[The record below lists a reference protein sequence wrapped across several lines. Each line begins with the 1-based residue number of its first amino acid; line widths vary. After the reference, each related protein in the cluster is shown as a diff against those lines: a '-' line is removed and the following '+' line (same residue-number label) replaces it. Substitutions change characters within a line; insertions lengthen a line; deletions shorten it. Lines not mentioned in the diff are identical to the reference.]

1 MADNDKQFVKEI
13 TDPDVNFPQWYTDVV
28 LKTQLVDYGPVK
40 GTMVIRPYGYAL
52 WENMQAG
59 LDRRFKETGHQ
70 NAYFPL
76 LIPYSFLQKEAEH
89 VEGFAPEVAT
99 VTHAGG
105 EKLAEPLVV
114 RPTSETIICEMYSK
128 WVQSYRDLPVLIN
141 QWANVVRWEKTTR
154 PFLRTSE
161 FLWQEGHTLHA
172 TEEEAREE
180 TRKMLDV
187 YAEFCMN
194 ELAMPVLSGRK
205 SDREKFAGASETY
218 SIEAMMLDGKSL
230 QSGTTHFLAQNFS
243 TAFNI
248 RFLDRDGAL
257 KNPWQTSWGS
267 STRLI
272 GALIMTHGDKRGLKL
287 PPRVAPIQCAIVPIA
302 SKKPGVTEAA
312 EALAAT
318 LRAAGV
324 RVELDLRDQSPGWKF
339 NEWEMKGVPLRLELG
354 PRDIEN
360 GVCVAARRDNG
371 EKCELSLKDI
381 SASVPALLT
390 DIQNNMYAMSKAFM
404 DSHIKRADNMIELG
418 AAMDEKCFA
427 LSTWC
432 GSEECETE
440 IKTKYQATSR
450 NMPFDQ
456 KLDSPTCVCCGKK
469 GRYKIYFARAY

>member
-1 MADNDKQFVKEI
+1 MSKDNGQFVKEI

-28 LKTQLVDYGPVK
+28 LKTQLVDYGPTK
-40 GTMVIRPYGYAL
+40 GSMVIRPYGYAL
-52 WENMQAG
+52 WENIQHG
-59 LDRRFKETGHQ
+59 LDMRFKATGHV

-76 LIPYSFLQKEAEH
+76 LIPYSFLAKEAEH
-89 VEGFAPEVAT
+89 VEGFAPEVAV

-114 RPTSETIICEMYSK
+114 RPTSETVICDMYAK

-180 TRKMLDV
+180 TLKMLGV
-187 YAEFCMN
+187 YAEFCQN

-205 SDREKFAGASETY
+205 SDGEKFAGAAETY

-230 QSGTTHFLAQNFS
+230 QSGTSHFLAQNFS
-243 TAFNI
+243 KSFNI

-257 KNPWQTSWGS
+257 KNPWQTSWGV

-272 GALIMTHGDKRGLKL
+272 GAVIMAHGDKRGLKL
-287 PPRVAPIQCAIVPIA
+287 PPRVAPVQCTIIPIA
-302 SKKPGVTEAA
+302 AKKPGVLKAA
-312 EALAAT
+312 QKLAAK
-318 LRAAGV
+318 LEKKGV
-324 RVELDLRDQSPGWKF
+324 RVQLDVRDQSPGWKF
-339 NEWEMKGVPLRLELG
+339 NECEMKGVPLRLELG

-360 GVCVAARRDNG
+360 GVCLAVRRDTG
-371 EKCELSLKDI
+371 EKCELAIKGIEKAVLKMLD
-381 SASVPALLT
+381 
-390 DIQNNMYAMSKAFM
+390 DIQANMYAQAKHFM
-404 DSHIKRADNMIELG
+404 DSHIRTANSMDELG
-418 AAMDEKCFA
+418 KAMDDKCFA

-432 GSEECETE
+432 GSTDCEAE
-440 IKTKYQATSR
+440 IKTKFQATSR

-469 GRYKIYFARAY
+469 GKYKIYFGRAY